1 MKLQLVAVGTKM
13 PDWVQTG
20 FLEYLRR
27 FPKDM
32 PLELTEVQAGKR
44 GKNADIKRILEK
56 EGEVMLAATGKG
68 NRIVTL
74 DIPGQPWET
83 PHLATQLERWKL
95 DGRDVSLLI
104 GGPEG
109 LSPACKAA
117 AEQSWSLSAL
127 TLPHPLVRVL
137 VAESLYRAWSITANH
152 PYHRE

>member
-20 FLEYLRR
+20 FTEYLRR

-32 PLELTEVQAGKR
+32 PFELVEIPAGKR
-44 GKNADIKRILEK
+44 GKNADIKRILDK
-56 EGEVMLAATGKG
+56 EGELMLAAAGK

-74 DIPGQPWET
+74 DIPGKPWDT
-83 PHLATQLERWKL
+83 PQLAHELERWKQ

-109 LSPACKAA
+109 LSRL
-117 AEQSWSLSAL
+117 QSGGRTKLVSL
-127 TLPHPLVRVL
+127 
-137 VAESLYRAWSITANH
+137 RADASPPSFGCWW
-152 PYHRE
+152 

>member
-20 FLEYLRR
+20 FTEYLRR

-32 PLELTEVQAGKR
+32 PFELIEIPAGKR
-44 GKNADIKRILEK
+44 GKNADIKRILDK
-56 EGEVMLAATGKG
+56 EGEQMLAAAGK
-68 NRIVTL
+68 
-74 DIPGQPWET
+74 PWDT
-83 PHLATQLERWKL
+83 PQLAAELERWKL

-137 VAESLYRAWSITANH
+137 VAESLYRAWSITTNH

>member
-20 FLEYLRR
+20 FMAYLRR

-32 PLELTEVQAGKR
+32 PLELTEVAAGKR
-44 GKNADIKRILEK
+44 GKNADIRRILEK
-56 EGEVMLAATGKG
+56 EGEAMLEAVGKG

-83 PHLATQLERWKL
+83 PQLANQLERWKQ
-95 DGRDVSLLI
+95 DGRDVSLLV

-109 LSPACKAA
+109 LAPVCKAA

>member
-20 FLEYLRR
+20 FMEYLRR

-32 PLELTEVQAGKR
+32 PFELTEVPAGKR

-56 EGEVMLAATGKG
+56 EGEAMLAATGKG

-83 PHLATQLERWKL
+83 
-95 DGRDVSLLI
+95 LI
-104 GGPEG
+104 KDRIFNPLNSQAQDPGV
-109 LSPACKAA
+109 KA
-117 AEQSWSLSAL
+117 E
-127 TLPHPLVRVL
+127 
-137 VAESLYRAWSITANH
+137 AW
-152 PYHRE
+152 

>member
-20 FLEYLRR
+20 FTEYLRR

-32 PLELTEVQAGKR
+32 PFELIEIPAGKR
-44 GKNADIKRILEK
+44 GKNADIKRILDK
-56 EGEVMLAATGKG
+56 EGEQMLAAAGK

-74 DIPGQPWET
+74 DIPGKPWDT
-83 PHLATQLERWKL
+83 PQLAAELERWKL

-104 GGPEG
+104 GG
-109 LSPACKAA
+109 
-117 AEQSWSLSAL
+117 LSAL

-137 VAESLYRAWSITANH
+137 VAESLYRAWSITTNH

>member
-1 MKLQLVAVGTKM
+1 MREVAAG
-13 PDWVQTG
+13 
-20 FLEYLRR
+20 RR
-27 FPKDM
+27 RH
-32 PLELTEVQAGKR
+32 QNAG
-44 GKNADIKRILEK
+44 RILDK
-56 EGEVMLAATGKG
+56 EGELMLAAAGK

-74 DIPGQPWET
+74 DIPGKPWDT
-83 PHLATQLERWKL
+83 PQLAHELERWKQ

-137 VAESLYRAWSITANH
+137 VAESLYRAWSITTNH

>member
-20 FLEYLRR
+20 FTEYLRR

-32 PLELTEVQAGKR
+32 PFELIEIPAGKR
-44 GKNADIKRILEK
+44 GKNTPQ
-56 EGEVMLAATGKG
+56 LAA
-68 NRIVTL
+68 
-74 DIPGQPWET
+74 E
-83 PHLATQLERWKL
+83 LERWKL

-137 VAESLYRAWSITANH
+137 VAESLYRAWSITTNH

>member
-20 FLEYLRR
+20 FTEYLRR

-32 PLELTEVQAGKR
+32 PFELIEIPVGKR
-44 GKNADIKRILEK
+44 GKNADIMRILDK
-56 EGEVMLAATGKG
+56 EGEQMLAAAGK

-74 DIPGQPWET
+74 DIPGKPWDT
-83 PHLATQLERWKL
+83 PQLAAELERWKL

-109 LSPACKAA
+109 LSPVLPCPEMSECWWPGGLRTASVCLR
-117 AEQSWSLSAL
+117 SLTWTKTVRCRGAL
-127 TLPHPLVRVL
+127 PIP
-137 VAESLYRAWSITANH
+137 S
-152 PYHRE
+152 

>member
-20 FLEYLRR
+20 FSEYLRR

-32 PLELTEVQAGKR
+32 PFELVEIPAGKR

-56 EGEVMLAATGKG
+56 EGEMMLAAAGK

-74 DIPGQPWET
+74 DIPGKPWDT
-83 PHLATQLERWKL
+83 PQLARELERWKQ
-95 DGRDVSLLI
+95 DGRDVSLLV

-117 AEQSWSLSAL
+117 ATE
-127 TLPHPLVRVL
+127 L
-137 VAESLYRAWSITANH
+137 VALHPHLTSPAGARTGGRESVPGVEH
-152 PYHRE
+152 HHQPPVPP

>member
-20 FLEYLRR
+20 FTEYLRR

-32 PLELTEVQAGKR
+32 PFELIEIPAGNAARMRTSSAYSTKR
-44 GKNADIKRILEK
+44 VSRCCGRRQ
-56 EGEVMLAATGKG
+56 

-74 DIPGQPWET
+74 DIPGKPWDT
-83 PHLATQLERWKL
+83 PQLAAELERWKL

-137 VAESLYRAWSITANH
+137 VAESLYRAWSITTNH

>member
-20 FLEYLRR
+20 FTEYLRR

-32 PLELTEVQAGKR
+32 PFELIEIPAGKR
-44 GKNADIKRILEK
+44 GKNADIKRILDK
-56 EGEVMLAATGKG
+56 EGEQMLAAAGK

-74 DIPGQPWET
+74 DIPGKPWDT
-83 PHLATQLERWKL
+83 PQLAAELERWKL

-117 AEQSWSLSAL
+117 SEQSWSLSAL

-137 VAESLYRAWSITANH
+137 VAESLYRAWSITTNH